1 VIGPAEV
8 LAALPAGALRALAH
22 GLRSG
27 NLSSASSA
35 ARLADALGVSAI
47 AAETLRSALGAAA
60 ESGAVALAAESVL
73 AARKDASAHQLSTLV
88 EPVLSGPTVAGVD
101 MRDTAVVFSTLMRE
115 ARHEVLVTSFVAGF
129 ARELLVPLAEFLEA
143 DPSRR
148 AILVLNFQRGN
159 DSTAEEDLA
168 ARRADE
174 FWSKQWP
181 GGSRRPMLC
190 YDPRGLAEGK
200 AARATMHAKV
210 VVIDRRK
217 ALVTSANLTARA
229 QAENIELGLLVD
241 HAPTSQRIAAYFDGL
256 IAAGVLR
263 RV

>member
-1 VIGPAEV
+1 MSGPAEV

-129 ARELLVPLAEFLEA
+129 ARELLVPLSEFLEA

-148 AILVLNFQRGN
+148 AILVLNFNGATTRRPKKTWPPGVRM
-159 DSTAEEDLA
+159 SSGPSSGPVGLA
-168 ARRADE
+168 DRCSATT
-174 FWSKQWP
+174 P
-181 GGSRRPMLC
+181 GGSLRARRLGRPC
-190 YDPRGLAEGK
+190 
-200 AARATMHAKV
+200 T
-210 VVIDRRK
+210 RK
-217 ALVTSANLTARA
+217 SWSSIAGRLWSPV
-229 QAENIELGLLVD
+229 
-241 HAPTSQRIAAYFDGL
+241 PT
-256 IAAGVLR
+256 
-263 RV
+263 